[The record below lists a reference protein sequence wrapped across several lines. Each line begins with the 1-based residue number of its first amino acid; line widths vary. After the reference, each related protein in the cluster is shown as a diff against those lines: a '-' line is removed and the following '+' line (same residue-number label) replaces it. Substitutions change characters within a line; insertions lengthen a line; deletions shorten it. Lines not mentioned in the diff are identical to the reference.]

1 MELDEMQLLE
11 MWNQAQDQYPDA
23 LDYKL
28 VDRTDGDVMV
38 YVLEPPKEID
48 LSYVKEPID
57 LSSMSD
63 VWRSTNITGSSVM
76 KELGR

>member
-1 MELDEMQLLE
+1 MELDEMQILE

-38 YVLEPPKEID
+38 YVLEPTKEMD

-57 LSSMSD
+57 LSSMCD
-63 VWRSTNITGSSVM
+63 EWRKTNITGSSVM
-76 KELGR
+76 NQLGR

>member
-1 MELDEMQLLE
+1 MELNEMQLLE

-38 YVLEPPKEID
+38 YVLEPPKEMD

>member
-63 VWRSTNITGSSVM
+63 VWKSTNITGSSVM

>member
-1 MELDEMQLLE
+1 MELNEMQLLE

-38 YVLEPPKEID
+38 YVLEPPKEMD

-63 VWRSTNITGSSVM
+63 VWKSTNITGSSVM